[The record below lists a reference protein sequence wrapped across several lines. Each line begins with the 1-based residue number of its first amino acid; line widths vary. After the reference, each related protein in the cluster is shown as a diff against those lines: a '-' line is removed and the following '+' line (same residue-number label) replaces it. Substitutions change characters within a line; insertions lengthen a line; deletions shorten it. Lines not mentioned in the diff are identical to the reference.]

1 MTAAEENLF
10 RRLLSLCDAQ
20 DRLTPVIHAEDVRAF
35 EALTDQL
42 HYLRLANVKGTYAL
56 TPAGAAARRTLFMQ
70 DEQRARE
77 EALQAQVESFR
88 QQLIQV
94 QRQAA
99 EAAEQHL
106 SLDEAL
112 RVQEE
117 SFRQQLIQVQ
127 RQSADALERASQE
140 LAEYKAQQQAYHALQ
155 EQSHAETRRK
165 DLRQGWIQFSVS
177 IFFTVIAVVLGA
189 YLEFDQ
195 ALLHWLF
202 NLFHP

>member
-10 RRLLSLCDAQ
+10 RRLLSQCDA
-20 DRLTPVIHAEDVRAF
+20 RNRFTPSIPSEDVRAF
-35 EALTDQL
+35 EALAFEL
-42 HYLRLANVKGTYAL
+42 HYIQQANAQGAYML
-56 TPAGAAARRTLFMQ
+56 TPAGQAARRTLIMQ

-77 EALQAQVESFR
+77 EALQAQV
-88 QQLIQV
+88 
-94 QRQAA
+94 
-99 EAAEQHL
+99 
-106 SLDEAL
+106 
-112 RVQEE
+112 E

-165 DLRQGWIQFSVS
+165 DLQQGWIQFSVS

-189 YLEFDQ
+189 YLDFDQ
-195 ALLHWLF
+195 ALLETIFQLLHG
-202 NLFHP
+202 

>member
-10 RRLLSLCDAQ
+10 RRLLSQCDA
-20 DRLTPVIHAEDVRAF
+20 RNRFTPSIPSEDVRAF
-35 EALTDQL
+35 EALAFEL
-42 HYLRLANVKGTYAL
+42 HYIQQANAQGAYML
-56 TPAGAAARRTLFMQ
+56 TPAGQAARRTLIMQ
-70 DEQRARE
+70 DEQHARE

-112 RVQEE
+112 RAQEE

-127 RQSADALERASQE
+127 QQSADALERMRKDF
-140 LAEYKAQQQAYHALQ
+140 AEYQREQNRQNQQNSLDHTKMEKKNRRSTWLQIIFTAVFSPLAALCVEHFQ
-155 EQSHAETRRK
+155 DIVTFFQS
-165 DLRQGWIQFSVS
+165 
-177 IFFTVIAVVLGA
+177 
-189 YLEFDQ
+189 
-195 ALLHWLF
+195 LLHE
-202 NLFHP
+202 

>member
-10 RRLLSLCDAQ
+10 RRLLSQCDA
-20 DRLTPVIHAEDVRAF
+20 RNRFTPSIPSEDVRAF
-35 EALTDQL
+35 EALAFEL
-42 HYLRLANVKGTYAL
+42 HYIQQANAQGAYML
-56 TPAGAAARRTLFMQ
+56 TDAGAAARRTLIMQ
-70 DEQRARE
+70 DEQHAR
-77 EALQAQVESFR
+77 
-88 QQLIQV
+88 
-94 QRQAA
+94 

-112 RVQEE
+112 RAQEE

-189 YLEFDQ
+189 YLDFDQ
-195 ALLHWLF
+195 ALLETIFQLLHG
-202 NLFHP
+202 

>member
-1 MTAAEENLF
+1 MTAAEEDLF

-56 TPAGAAARRTLFMQ
+56 TPAGAAARRTLIMQ

-88 QQLIQV
+88 QQLLQV
-94 QRQAA
+94 QQ
-99 EAAEQHL
+99 
-106 SLDEAL
+106 
-112 RVQEE
+112 
-117 SFRQQLIQVQ
+117 
-127 RQSADALERASQE
+127 QSADALERASQE

-189 YLEFDQ
+189 YLDFDQ
-195 ALLHWLF
+195 ALLYWLF

>member
-10 RRLLSLCDAQ
+10 RRLLSQCDA
-20 DRLTPVIHAEDVRAF
+20 RNRFTPSIPSEDVRAF
-35 EALTDQL
+35 EALAFELNYIQQASAQGAYMLTD
-42 HYLRLANVKGTYAL
+42 
-56 TPAGAAARRTLFMQ
+56 AGVAARRTLIMQ

-112 RVQEE
+112 RAQEK
-117 SFRQQLIQVQ
+117 SFRQQLLQVQ
-127 RQSADALERASQE
+127 QQAVEALERTRNEFSD
-140 LAEYKAQQQAYHALQ
+140 YKAQQAEQHARDEDQRILDRK
-155 EQSHAETRRK
+155 QSTRNQ
-165 DLRQGWIQFSVS
+165 LICSALSVCLTLFLEHLPDVIGFVDVLLKS
-177 IFFTVIAVVLGA
+177 AFAFFH
-189 YLEFDQ
+189 D
-195 ALLHWLF
+195 
-202 NLFHP
+202 